1 MIELFTNGLT
11 LFLQVFVARKIV
23 KHFGVAPILAL
34 IPLLLCFGF
43 MALWFAPVLAVI
55 ITVQVVRRAG
65 NYAFTRP
72 VREMLYVV
80 LSKEEK
86 YKAKN
91 FIDTAIY
98 RGGDMTSA
106 WIYSGLSTGLGL
118 TLSTIALIAVPFS
131 GIWAFIAF
139 KLGKSQ
145 EKLANK
151 QA

>member
-1 MIELFTNGLT
+1 
-11 LFLQVFVARKIV
+11 
-23 KHFGVAPILAL
+23 
-34 IPLLLCFGF
+34 
-43 MALWFAPVLAVI
+43 
-55 ITVQVVRRAG
+55 
-65 NYAFTRP
+65 
-72 VREMLYVV
+72 MLYVV